1 MKQSAVS
8 LAVIL
13 ALVGVA
19 ASAAEPGAPTS
30 RPIASFDTTQSGQPI
45 LLPQGP
51 VRVSVGETTIP
62 AGGMIVAHKHA
73 YQRMAYILEGEVR
86 VTNLETGAVVD
97 LKPGDVGVEARDQW
111 HQGQAMGNGR
121 VRMLVIDQT
130 PPGETNMTRRDP

>member
-1 MKQSAVS
+1 MKRSAWN

-13 ALVGVA
+13 TLVGVA
-19 ASAAEPGAPTS
+19 ASAAEPEAPIS
-30 RPIASFDTTQSGQPI
+30 RPTATFDTTQSGQPI

-62 AGGMIVAHKHA
+62 AGGMIAAHKHP
-73 YQRMAYILEGEVR
+73 YQRMAYILEGQVR

-111 HQGQAMGNGR
+111 HQGQALGTGQ
-121 VRMLVIDQT
+121 VRMLVIDQA
-130 PPGETNMTRRDP
+130 PPGAVNMIRRDP